1 MINNTLKTLTFYV
14 VLFVTMVT
22 VDGLIID
29 KAEFANSKKSSY
41 TVETITANLGGGTGS
56 AVAVN
61 DSGRLVTNAHVIDNA
76 IIIKVTGSDGRSYE
90 ARVVKADY
98 KLDLAELQITS
109 KVVTKSVIFGDDA
122 TFGDK
127 VYAVGAALGV
137 PMQVSVGVAS
147 DEVTFSPIGRRTLSD
162 ARIEHGN
169 SGGGLF
175 GSTGKLVGIN
185 TNIKYNHDRVLILK
199 DKKVSESENMYYAN
213 GQGIALS
220 IPVSVVKE
228 FLGVL

>member
-14 VLFVTMVT
+14 VLFLTMVT

-61 DSGRLVTNAHVIDNA
+61 DSGRLVTNAHVVANA
-76 IIIKVTGSDGRSYE
+76 IMVKVMGADGKTYQAKVIKVDRG
-90 ARVVKADY
+90 
-98 KLDLAELQITS
+98 LDLAELQITT
-109 KVVTKSVIFGDDA
+109 KVVTKAVTFGEDSV
-122 TFGDK
+122 FGDK
-127 VYAVGAALGV
+127 LYAIGAALGI
-137 PMQVSVGVAS
+137 PMQVSTGVSSGELDLKSIGKRTAS
-147 DEVTFSPIGRRTLSD
+147 DV
-162 ARIEHGN
+162 RIEHGN

-175 GSTGKLVGIN
+175 NSKGELVGLN
-185 TNIKYNHDRVLILK
+185 TNVAQNRDPVAIWNGKTLTDSNTLV
-199 DKKVSESENMYYAN
+199 ESN